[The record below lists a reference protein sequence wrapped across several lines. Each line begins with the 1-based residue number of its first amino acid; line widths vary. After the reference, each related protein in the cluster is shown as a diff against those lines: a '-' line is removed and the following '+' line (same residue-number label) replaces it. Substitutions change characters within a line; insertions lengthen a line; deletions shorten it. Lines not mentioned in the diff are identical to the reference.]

1 MWFWMDGGGGGRH
14 LTQVQKVLL
23 AYGGEKMR
31 KMGRVFGSRCKGVG
45 WCDRSGVGVFVII
58 TVIVVSAGECL
69 SMHVIISRVIV
80 LYVMVR
86 FRLFV

>member
-1 MWFWMDGGGGGRH
+1 M
-14 LTQVQKVLL
+14 
-23 AYGGEKMR
+23 
-31 KMGRVFGSRCKGVG
+31 G

-69 SMHVIISRVIV
+69 SVHVIISRVIV
-80 LYVMVR
+80 LYVTVG